1 MTMIPLITFVLA
13 FLILAVVLQVFRR
26 SVYVNEA
33 GRMRFTSLWRLGVA
47 LLLAFFIAS
56 INPLDM
62 QRIDAGY
69 VGIKVSN
76 VGDQRGVGRTE
87 YVTGWVFYNSWI
99 SRIYEFPIHQQHI
112 EYEEADIVTKGG
124 FRATIKPSF
133 NYSINA
139 GNVANMF
146 QNLRVGVREME
157 QGWLK
162 NAIVG
167 SVNDVANRYTVDS
180 IFNHREEFES
190 AIVKECNKRV
200 SQWFSVSQL
209 RTNIVPPREISESIV
224 AKTRA
229 IQEVQVA
236 ENQRQVA
243 VAEAERKI
251 AEARGDSAQ
260 AVIQA
265 SGRAEAIRKEQL
277 SLTPLYIEYI
287 KIQKWTGQVP
297 TTVAGSNSGFMI
309 QLPNRSNTNQ

>member
-1 MTMIPLITFVLA
+1 MISTVVFFLALFITGLFLGVFKKSTYFNEDGAFKPLGLIKPVLA
-13 FLILAVVLQVFRR
+13 TVIAMVLT
-26 SVYVNEA
+26 A
-33 GRMRFTSLWRLGVA
+33 
-47 LLLAFFIAS
+47 
-56 INPLDM
+56 INPIDVE
-62 QRIDAGY
+62 RIDAGH

-76 VGDQRGVGRTE
+76 VGDNRGVGRTE

-112 EYEEADIVTKGG
+112 DYEANDIVTKGG

-133 NYSINA
+133 NYSINS
-139 GNVANMF
+139 GNVGDMF
-146 QNLRVGVREME
+146 QNLRVGVKEME

-180 IFNHREEFES
+180 IFNHREEFE
-190 AIVKECNKRV
+190 ADIVKECNKRV
-200 SQWFSVSQL
+200 AKWFNVSQL
-209 RTNIVPPREISESIV
+209 RTNIIPPSEISESIV

-236 ENQRQVA
+236 ENRRQVA

-265 SGRAEAIRKEQL
+265 AGRAEAIRKEQM

-287 KIQKWTGQVP
+287 KVQKWSGEVP
-297 TTVAGSNSGFMI
+297 TTVAGGNSGFMI
-309 QLPNRSNTNQ
+309 QLPKEGKE

>member
-1 MTMIPLITFVLA
+1 MLSAIVFIITFFVAGVLLGI
-13 FLILAVVLQVFRR
+13 FKKQTYI
-26 SVYVNEA
+26 NETRKLRFA
-33 GRMRFTSLWRLGVA
+33 GIMRA
-47 LLLAFFIAS
+47 LLAFMIAFVVVV
-56 INPLDM
+56 INPIDIE
-62 QRIDAGY
+62 RIDAGH

-76 VGDQRGVGRTE
+76 VGDNRGVGKTE

-112 EYEEADIVTKGG
+112 DYEAADIVTRGG

-139 GNVANMF
+139 GNVADMF
-146 QNLRVGVREME
+146 QNLRVGVKEME

-190 AIVKECNKRV
+190 DIVKECNKRV
-200 SQWFSVSQL
+200 SKWFNVSQL
-209 RTNIVPPREISESIV
+209 RTNIVPPTEISESIV

-236 ENQRQVA
+236 ENRRQVA
-243 VAEAERKI
+243 IADAERKI

-265 SGRAEAIRKEQL
+265 AGRAEAIRKEQM
-277 SLTPLYIEYI
+277 SLTPLYIDYI
-287 KIQKWTGQVP
+287 KIQKWSGQVP
-297 TTVAGSNSGFMI
+297 TTVAGPNSGFMI
-309 QLPNRSNTNQ
+309 QLPKDAGN

>member
-1 MTMIPLITFVLA
+1 MISLLVFIVT
-13 FLILAVVLQVFRR
+13 FLIAGFALGLFRR
-26 SVYVNEA
+26 TRFVNEE
-33 GRMRFTSLWRLGVA
+33 GGFRFNSVFA
-47 LLLAFFIAS
+47 LFIAAAIS
-56 INPLDM
+56 FIVVAINPIDVE
-62 QRIDAGY
+62 RIDAGH

-76 VGDQRGVGRTE
+76 VGDDRGVGRTE

-112 EYEEADIVTKGG
+112 DYEENDIVTRGG

-139 GNVANMF
+139 GNVADMF
-146 QNLRVGVREME
+146 QNLRVGVKEME

-190 AIVKECNKRV
+190 DIVKECNKRV
-200 SQWFSVSQL
+200 SKWFNVSQL
-209 RTNIVPPREISESIV
+209 RTNIVPPTEISESII

-236 ENQRQVA
+236 ENRRQVA
-243 VAEAERKI
+243 IAEAERKI

-265 SGRAEAIRKEQL
+265 AGRAEAIKREQL
-277 SLTPLYIEYI
+277 SLTPLYIDYI
-287 KIQKWTGQVP
+287 KIQKWSGQVP
-297 TTVAGSNSGFMI
+297 TTVAGSSGLMI
-309 QLPNRSNTNQ
+309 QLPRDAKE

>member
-1 MTMIPLITFVLA
+1 M
-13 FLILAVVLQVFRR
+13 
-26 SVYVNEA
+26 
-33 GRMRFTSLWRLGVA
+33 
-47 LLLAFFIAS
+47 
-56 INPLDM
+56 
-62 QRIDAGY
+62 
-69 VGIKVSN
+69 SN
-76 VGDQRGVGRTE
+76 VGDNRGVGKTE

-112 EYEEADIVTKGG
+112 DYEAADIVTRGG

-139 GNVANMF
+139 GNVADMF
-146 QNLRVGVREME
+146 QNLRVGVKEME

-190 AIVKECNKRV
+190 DIVKECNKRV
-200 SQWFSVSQL
+200 SKWFNVSQL
-209 RTNIVPPREISESIV
+209 RTNIVPPTEISESIV

-236 ENQRQVA
+236 ENRRQVA
-243 VAEAERKI
+243 IADAERKI

-265 SGRAEAIRKEQL
+265 SGRAEAIRKEQM
-277 SLTPLYIEYI
+277 SLTPLYIDYI
-287 KIQKWTGQVP
+287 KVQKWSGQVP
-297 TTVAGSNSGFMI
+297 TTVAGNNTGFMM
-309 QLPNRSNTNQ
+309 QLPKDAGN

>member
-1 MTMIPLITFVLA
+1 MIGLVI
-13 FLILAVVLQVFRR
+13 FLLSFAILSVILQVFKRR
-26 SVYVNEA
+26 IYVGED
-33 GRMRFTSLWRLGVA
+33 GRFRTMNLWRPVTA
-47 LLLAFFIAS
+47 LLMALLITV
-56 INPLDM
+56 INPIEVE
-62 QRIDAGY
+62 RIDAGH

-76 VGDQRGVGRTE
+76 IGDNRGVGKTE

-112 EYEEADIVTKGG
+112 DYEEADIVTKGG

-146 QNLRVGVREME
+146 QNLRVGVKEME

-190 AIVKECNKRV
+190 SIVKECNKRV
-200 SQWFSVSQL
+200 SQWFNVSQL
-209 RTNIVPPREISESIV
+209 RTNIVPPKEISESIV

-265 SGRAEAIRKEQL
+265 AGRAEAIKKEQL

-287 KIQKWTGQVP
+287 KIQKWSGQVP
-297 TTVAGSNSGFMI
+297 TTVAGNSGFMI
-309 QLPNRSNTNQ
+309 QLPKDGNR

>member
-1 MTMIPLITFVLA
+1 MISMFIFIFSLIILSLIFGVFKKSHYYLENGKFRFASLPKLVLV
-13 FLILAVVLQVFRR
+13 I
-26 SVYVNEA
+26 
-33 GRMRFTSLWRLGVA
+33 
-47 LLLAFFIAS
+47 FIAFVIVA
-56 INPLDM
+56 INPLNVE
-62 QRIDAGY
+62 RIDAGH

-76 VGDQRGVGRTE
+76 VGDNRGVGKTE
-87 YVTGWVFYNSWI
+87 YVTGWVLYNSWI

-112 EYEEADIVTKGG
+112 DYEAADIVTKGG

-133 NYSINA
+133 NYSINS
-139 GNVANMF
+139 GNVADMF
-146 QNLRVGVREME
+146 QNLRVGVKEME

-190 AIVKECNKRV
+190 DIVRECNKRV
-200 SQWFSVSQL
+200 SKWFNVSQL
-209 RTNIVPPREISESIV
+209 RTNIVPPNEISESIV

-236 ENQRQVA
+236 ENRRQVA
-243 VAEAERKI
+243 VADAERKI

-265 SGRAEAIRKEQL
+265 SGRAEAIKKEQL
-277 SLTPLYIEYI
+277 SLTPLYIDYI
-287 KIQKWTGQVP
+287 KVQKWSGQVP
-297 TTVAGSNSGFMI
+297 TTVAGGSSGFMI
-309 QLPNRSNTNQ
+309 QLPKDAKDN

>member
-1 MTMIPLITFVLA
+1 MITTIVFFLALFITGLFFGAFKKSTYINEEGRFKVTALFKPMAVLVIA
-13 FLILAVVLQVFRR
+13 LVIAAV
-26 SVYVNEA
+26 
-33 GRMRFTSLWRLGVA
+33 
-47 LLLAFFIAS
+47 
-56 INPLDM
+56 NPIDVE
-62 QRIDAGY
+62 RIDAGH

-76 VGDQRGVGRTE
+76 VGDNRGVGKTE
-87 YVTGWVFYNSWI
+87 YVTGWVLYNSWI
-99 SRIYEFPIHQQHI
+99 SRIFEFPIHQQHI
-112 EYEEADIVTKGG
+112 DYEANDIVTKGG

-139 GNVANMF
+139 GNVADMF

-180 IFNHREEFES
+180 IFNHREEFE
-190 AIVKECNKRV
+190 ADIVKECNKRV
-200 SQWFSVSQL
+200 AKWFNVSQL
-209 RTNIVPPREISESIV
+209 RTNIIPPAEISESIV
-224 AKTRA
+224 AKTTA

-236 ENQRQVA
+236 ENRRQVA

-265 SGRAEAIRKEQL
+265 AGRAEAIRKEQM

-287 KIQKWTGQVP
+287 KVQKWSGQVP
-297 TTVAGSNSGFMI
+297 TTVAGGNSGFMI
-309 QLPNRSNTNQ
+309 QLPKEK

>member
-1 MTMIPLITFVLA
+1 MISFFIFLGIFLVTGLMLKVFKKSNYFNPNGQFRPAGLGKTLLALVIALVLTMI
-13 FLILAVVLQVFRR
+13 
-26 SVYVNEA
+26 
-33 GRMRFTSLWRLGVA
+33 
-47 LLLAFFIAS
+47 
-56 INPLDM
+56 NPVDVE
-62 QRIDAGY
+62 RIDAGH

-76 VGDQRGVGRTE
+76 IGDNRGVGKSE

-99 SRIYEFPIHQQHI
+99 SKIYEFPIHQQHI
-112 EYEEADIVTKGG
+112 DFEEADIVTKGG

-139 GNVANMF
+139 GNVADMF
-146 QNLRVGVREME
+146 QNLRVGIREME

-190 AIVKECNKRV
+190 AIVAECNKRV
-200 SQWFSVSQL
+200 SQWFNVSQL
-209 RTNIVPPREISESIV
+209 RTNIVPPKEISESIV

-243 VAEAERKI
+243 IAEAERKI

-265 SGRAEAIRKEQL
+265 AGRAEAIKKEQL

-287 KIQKWTGQVP
+287 KIQKWSGQVP
-297 TTVAGSNSGFMI
+297 TTVAGGNSGLLI
-309 QLPNRSNTNQ
+309 QLPNTTQK

>member
-1 MTMIPLITFVLA
+1 MISFVFFLFALA
-13 FLILAVVLQVFRR
+13 LAATLLGALKKSSYYNENGRFKMVGTVRLLAAVFIAL
-26 SVYVNEA
+26 VI
-33 GRMRFTSLWRLGVA
+33 GVA
-47 LLLAFFIAS
+47 
-56 INPLDM
+56 NPVNM
-62 QRIDAGY
+62 ERIDAGH

-76 VGDQRGVGRTE
+76 VGDNRGVGKTE
-87 YVTGWVFYNSWI
+87 YVTGWVFYNAWI

-112 EYEEADIVTKGG
+112 DYEAADIVTRGG

-139 GNVANMF
+139 GNVADMF
-146 QNLRVGVREME
+146 QNLRVGVKEME

-190 AIVKECNKRV
+190 DIVKECNKRV
-200 SQWFSVSQL
+200 SKWFNVSQL
-209 RTNIVPPREISESIV
+209 RTNIVPPTEISESIV

-236 ENQRQVA
+236 ENRRQVA
-243 VAEAERKI
+243 VADAERKI

-265 SGRAEAIRKEQL
+265 SGRAEAIKKEQL

-287 KIQKWTGQVP
+287 KVQKWSGQVP
-297 TTVAGSNSGFMI
+297 TTVAGSNSGFLI
-309 QLPNRSNTNQ
+309 QLPKNEKE

>member
-1 MTMIPLITFVLA
+1 MISFLLFSASFLLVGLVLG
-13 FLILAVVLQVFRR
+13 IFRR
-26 SVYVNEA
+26 NRYVDEE
-33 GRMRFTSLWRLGVA
+33 GRFKFTSLLMT
-47 LLLAFFIAS
+47 LLAIGISLVVVA
-56 INPLDM
+56 INPIDVE
-62 QRIDAGY
+62 RIDAGH

-76 VGDQRGVGRTE
+76 VGDNRGVGKTE

-112 EYEEADIVTKGG
+112 DYESNDIVTKGG

-139 GNVANMF
+139 GNVADMF
-146 QNLRVGVREME
+146 QNLRVGVKEME

-180 IFNHREEFES
+180 IFNHREEFE
-190 AIVKECNKRV
+190 ADIVKECNKRV
-200 SQWFSVSQL
+200 SKWFNVSQL
-209 RTNIVPPREISESIV
+209 RTNIVPPTEISESII

-236 ENQRQVA
+236 ENRRQVA
-243 VAEAERKI
+243 IAEAERKI

-265 SGRAEAIRKEQL
+265 AGRAEAIKREQL
-277 SLTPLYIEYI
+277 SLTPLYIDYI
-287 KIQKWTGQVP
+287 KIQKWSGQVP
-297 TTVAGSNSGFMI
+297 TTVAGNSGFMI
-309 QLPNRSNTNQ
+309 QLPKDAKE

>member
-1 MTMIPLITFVLA
+1 M
-13 FLILAVVLQVFRR
+13 
-26 SVYVNEA
+26 
-33 GRMRFTSLWRLGVA
+33 
-47 LLLAFFIAS
+47 
-56 INPLDM
+56 
-62 QRIDAGY
+62 
-69 VGIKVSN
+69 SN
-76 VGDQRGVGRTE
+76 VGDNRGVGKTE
-87 YVTGWVFYNSWI
+87 YVTGWVLYNSWI

-112 EYEEADIVTKGG
+112 DYEANDIVTRGG

-139 GNVANMF
+139 GNVADMF
-146 QNLRVGVREME
+146 QNLRVGVKEME

-190 AIVKECNKRV
+190 DIVKECNKRV
-200 SQWFSVSQL
+200 SKWFNVSQL
-209 RTNIVPPREISESIV
+209 RTNIIPPQEISESIV

-236 ENQRQVA
+236 ENRRQVA

-265 SGRAEAIRKEQL
+265 AGRAEAIKKEQL
-277 SLTPLYIEYI
+277 SLTPLYIDYI
-287 KIQKWTGQVP
+287 KVQKWSGQVP
-297 TTVAGSNSGFMI
+297 TTVAGGNTGFIM
-309 QLPNRSNTNQ
+309 QLPKDAKE

>member
-1 MTMIPLITFVLA
+1 MISTVVFFLA
-13 FLILAVVLQVFRR
+13 LFI
-26 SVYVNEA
+26 A
-33 GRMRFTSLWRLGVA
+33 GLFLGVFKKSTYFTEDGRFKPVA
-47 LLLAFFIAS
+47 LVKPVLTLLIALVLTA
-56 INPLDM
+56 INPIDVE
-62 QRIDAGY
+62 RIDAGH

-76 VGDQRGVGRTE
+76 VGDNRGVGRTE

-112 EYEEADIVTKGG
+112 DYEANDIVTKGG

-139 GNVANMF
+139 GNVADMF
-146 QNLRVGVREME
+146 QNLRVGVKEME

-180 IFNHREEFES
+180 IFNHREEFE
-190 AIVKECNKRV
+190 ADIVKECNKRV
-200 SQWFSVSQL
+200 SKWFNVSQL
-209 RTNIVPPREISESIV
+209 RTNIIPPAEISESIV

-236 ENQRQVA
+236 ENRRQVA

-265 SGRAEAIRKEQL
+265 AGRAEAIRKEQM
-277 SLTPLYIEYI
+277 SLTPLYIDYI
-287 KIQKWTGQVP
+287 KIQKWSGQVP
-297 TTVAGSNSGFMI
+297 TTVAGGNSGFMI
-309 QLPNRSNTNQ
+309 QLPKEKD

>member
-1 MTMIPLITFVLA
+1 MISLVLFAVA
-13 FLILAVVLQVFRR
+13 FLTIGVLLGIFRKN
-26 SVYVNEA
+26 SYSDGTKFKSTGLIKV
-33 GRMRFTSLWRLGVA
+33 LGA
-47 LLLAFFIAS
+47 TLLAI
-56 INPLDM
+56 IVVMVNPVDVE
-62 QRIDAGY
+62 RIDAGH

-76 VGDQRGVGRTE
+76 VGDDRGVGKTE

-99 SRIYEFPIHQQHI
+99 SRIFEFPIHQQHI
-112 EYEEADIVTKGG
+112 DYESNDIVTKGG

-133 NYSINA
+133 NYSINP
-139 GNVANMF
+139 GNVADMF

-157 QGWLK
+157 MGWLK

-190 AIVKECNKRV
+190 DIIKECNKRV
-200 SQWFSVSQL
+200 SKWFNVSQL
-209 RTNIVPPREISESIV
+209 RTNIVPPAEISESII

-236 ENQRQVA
+236 ENRRQVA

-251 AEARGDSAQ
+251 AEAKGDSAQ

-265 SGRAEAIRKEQL
+265 AGRAEAIKREQL
-277 SLTPLYIEYI
+277 SLTPLYIDYI
-287 KIQKWTGQVP
+287 KIQKWSGQVP
-297 TTVAGSNSGFMI
+297 TTVAGNSTFMM
-309 QLPNRSNTNQ
+309 QLPKDAKDRD

>member
-1 MTMIPLITFVLA
+1 MIGIITF
-13 FLILAVVLQVFRR
+13 
-26 SVYVNEA
+26 
-33 GRMRFTSLWRLGVA
+33 
-47 LLLAFFIAS
+47 LLAFVIVGIFLGIFRKDIYRDASTGRIKPRSIGRLITTLGIAFILAL
-56 INPLDM
+56 INPINVE
-62 QRIDAGY
+62 RIDAGH

-76 VGDQRGVGRTE
+76 VGDNRGVGRTE

-112 EYEEADIVTKGG
+112 DYEEADIVTRGG
-124 FRATIKPSF
+124 FRATIRPSF

-139 GNVANMF
+139 GNVADMF
-146 QNLRVGVREME
+146 QNLRVGVKEME

-190 AIVKECNKRV
+190 AIIKECNKRV
-200 SQWFSVSQL
+200 SQWFNVSQL
-209 RTNIVPPREISESIV
+209 RTNIVPPKEISESIV

-229 IQEVQVA
+229 IQDVQVA

-243 VAEAERKI
+243 VADAERKI
-251 AEARGDSAQ
+251 AQARGDSAKS
-260 AVIQA
+260 VIEA
-265 SGRAEAIRKEQL
+265 AGRAEAIKKEQL

-287 KIQKWTGQVP
+287 KIQKWNGEVP
-297 TTVAGSNSGFMI
+297 STVAGGNTGFLI
-309 QLPNRSNTNQ
+309 QPGQKN

>member
-1 MTMIPLITFVLA
+1 MIGLFFFILSFIIFGL
-13 FLILAVVLQVFRR
+13 FLGVFRKSTYFLEGGR
-26 SVYVNEA
+26 FRAVN
-33 GRMRFTSLWRLGVA
+33 LWRLITVV
-47 LLLAFFIAS
+47 LIAIIIS
-56 INPLDM
+56 AINPIEIE
-62 QRIDAGY
+62 RIDAGH

-76 VGDQRGVGRTE
+76 VGDNRGVGKTE

-99 SRIYEFPIHQQHI
+99 SKIYEFPIHQQHI
-112 EYEEADIVTKGG
+112 DYEEADIVTKGG

-133 NYSINA
+133 NYSINP

-146 QNLRVGVREME
+146 QNLRVGVKEME
-157 QGWLK
+157 LGWLK

-180 IFNHREEFES
+180 IFNHREEFEA

-200 SQWFSVSQL
+200 SQWFNVSQL
-209 RTNIVPPREISESIV
+209 RTNIVPPKEISESII

-243 VAEAERKI
+243 VADAERKI
-251 AEARGDSAQ
+251 ATARGDSAQ

-265 SGRAEAIRKEQL
+265 AGRAEAIRKEQL
-277 SLTPLYIEYI
+277 ALTPLYIDYI
-287 KIQKWTGQVP
+287 KVQKWSGQVP
-297 TTVAGSNSGFMI
+297 STVAGGNSGFMI
-309 QLPNRSNTNQ
+309 QLPKDA

>member
-1 MTMIPLITFVLA
+1 MIS
-13 FLILAVVLQVFRR
+13 FLFFLF
-26 SVYVNEA
+26 
-33 GRMRFTSLWRLGVA
+33 A
-47 LLLAFFIAS
+47 LLLAAILLGVFKKRIYYSDDNRFKVAGILRPVAALFIALLVVV
-56 INPLDM
+56 INPVDM
-62 QRIDAGY
+62 ERIDAGH

-76 VGDQRGVGRTE
+76 VGDNRGVGKTE
-87 YVTGWVFYNSWI
+87 YVTGWVLYNSWI

-112 EYEEADIVTKGG
+112 DYEAADIVTRGG

-139 GNVANMF
+139 GNVADMF
-146 QNLRVGVREME
+146 QNLRVGVKEME

-190 AIVKECNKRV
+190 DIVKECNKRV
-200 SQWFSVSQL
+200 SKWFNVSQL
-209 RTNIVPPREISESIV
+209 RTNIVPPTEISESIV

-236 ENQRQVA
+236 ENRRQVA
-243 VAEAERKI
+243 VADAERKI

-265 SGRAEAIRKEQL
+265 SGRAEAIKKEQL
-277 SLTPLYIEYI
+277 SLTPLYIDYI
-287 KIQKWTGQVP
+287 KVQKWSGQVP
-297 TTVAGSNSGFMI
+297 TTVAGSNSGFLI
-309 QLPNRSNTNQ
+309 QLPKTGKE

>member
-1 MTMIPLITFVLA
+1 MIALLVFIIA
-13 FLILAVVLQVFRR
+13 FLIAGIVLQAFKRTTYINDSGKLKVSGVLRTAGAVFIAVVI
-26 SVYVNEA
+26 
-33 GRMRFTSLWRLGVA
+33 VA
-47 LLLAFFIAS
+47 
-56 INPLDM
+56 INPINVE
-62 QRIDAGY
+62 RIDAGH

-76 VGDQRGVGRTE
+76 VGDNRGVGKTE
-87 YVTGWVFYNSWI
+87 YVTGWVFYNNWI

-112 EYEEADIVTKGG
+112 DYEAADIVTRGG

-139 GNVANMF
+139 GNVADMF
-146 QNLRVGVREME
+146 QNLRVGVKEME

-190 AIVKECNKRV
+190 DIVKECNKRV
-200 SQWFSVSQL
+200 SKWFNVSQL
-209 RTNIVPPREISESIV
+209 RTNIIPPQEISESIV

-236 ENQRQVA
+236 ENRRQVA
-243 VAEAERKI
+243 VADAERKI

-265 SGRAEAIRKEQL
+265 AGRAEAIKKEQL
-277 SLTPLYIEYI
+277 SLTPLYIDYI
-287 KIQKWTGQVP
+287 KVQKWSGQVP
-297 TTVAGSNSGFMI
+297 TTVAGSGSGFMM
-309 QLPNRSNTNQ
+309 QLPRDKDSN

>member
-1 MTMIPLITFVLA
+1 MIGFITFLLVFIVAGLFLQA
-13 FLILAVVLQVFRR
+13 FRKSIYRDPNTGRFRA
-26 SVYVNEA
+26 NN
-33 GRMRFTSLWRLGVA
+33 LWRIFAAVA
-47 LLLAFFIAS
+47 IAWVAAL
-56 INPLDM
+56 INPINVE
-62 QRIDAGY
+62 RIDAGH

-76 VGDQRGVGRTE
+76 VGDNRGVGKTE
-87 YVTGWVFYNSWI
+87 YVTGWVFYNFWI

-112 EYEEADIVTKGG
+112 DYEEADIVTRGG
-124 FRATIKPSF
+124 FRATIRPSF

-146 QNLRVGVREME
+146 QNLRVGVKEME

-190 AIVKECNKRV
+190 SIIKECNKRV
-200 SQWFSVSQL
+200 SQWFNVSQL
-209 RTNIVPPREISESIV
+209 RTNIVPPKEISESII

-236 ENQRQVA
+236 ENRRQVA
-243 VAEAERKI
+243 VADAERKI
-251 AEARGDSAQ
+251 AEARGDSAK
-260 AVIQA
+260 AVIEA
-265 SGRAEAIRKEQL
+265 AGRAEAIKKEQL

-287 KIQKWTGQVP
+287 KIQKWTGEVP
-297 TTVAGSNSGFMI
+297 TTVAGANSGFLI
-309 QLPNRSNTNQ
+309 QPGQKN

>member
-1 MTMIPLITFVLA
+1 MIGFITFILSFAIIGLFLRA
-13 FLILAVVLQVFRR
+13 FKPGTYRDTQSGKIK
-26 SVYVNEA
+26 A
-33 GRMRFTSLWRLGVA
+33 GNLWRLFATVGLAWIVA
-47 LLLAFFIAS
+47 L
-56 INPLDM
+56 INPIDIE
-62 QRIDAGY
+62 RIDAGH

-76 VGDQRGVGRTE
+76 VGDNRGVGKTE
-87 YVTGWVFYNSWI
+87 YVTGWVFYNAWI

-112 EYEEADIVTKGG
+112 DYEEDDIVTRGG

-139 GNVANMF
+139 GNVADMF
-146 QNLRVGVREME
+146 QNLRVGVSEME

-190 AIVKECNKRV
+190 DIVKECNKRV
-200 SQWFSVSQL
+200 SKWFNVSQL
-209 RTNIVPPREISESIV
+209 RTNIVPPAEIAESII

-236 ENQRQVA
+236 ENRRQVA
-243 VAEAERKI
+243 IAEAERKI

-265 SGRAEAIRKEQL
+265 SGRAEAIRKEQM
-277 SLTPLYIEYI
+277 SLTPLY
-287 KIQKWTGQVP
+287 
-297 TTVAGSNSGFMI
+297 
-309 QLPNRSNTNQ
+309 

>member
-1 MTMIPLITFVLA
+1 MISAVLFIIVFILATAMLGVLRKSTYKQENGRFRPAGLLKLVLA
-13 FLILAVVLQVFRR
+13 FAIAIIVV
-26 SVYVNEA
+26 A
-33 GRMRFTSLWRLGVA
+33 
-47 LLLAFFIAS
+47 
-56 INPLDM
+56 INPIDIE
-62 QRIDAGY
+62 RIDAGS

-76 VGDQRGVGRTE
+76 VGDNRGVGKTE

-112 EYEEADIVTKGG
+112 DYEAADIVTKGG

-139 GNVANMF
+139 GNVADMF
-146 QNLRVGVREME
+146 QNLRVGVKDME

-190 AIVKECNKRV
+190 DIVKECNKRV
-200 SQWFSVSQL
+200 SKWFNVSQL
-209 RTNIVPPREISESIV
+209 RTNIVPPQEISESII

-236 ENQRQVA
+236 ENRRQVA
-243 VAEAERKI
+243 VADAERKI

-265 SGRAEAIRKEQL
+265 AGRAEAIKKEQL
-277 SLTPLYIEYI
+277 SLTPLYIDYI
-287 KIQKWTGQVP
+287 KVQKWSGQVP
-297 TTVAGSNSGFMI
+297 TTVAGSGSGFIM
-309 QLPNRSNTNQ
+309 QLPKDKE

>member
-1 MTMIPLITFVLA
+1 MISFVFFLFAFALA
-13 FLILAVVLQVFRR
+13 ATLLGALKKSSYYNENGRFKMVGTVRLLGAV
-26 SVYVNEA
+26 
-33 GRMRFTSLWRLGVA
+33 
-47 LLLAFFIAS
+47 FIALV
-56 INPLDM
+56 IAVANPVNM
-62 QRIDAGY
+62 ERIDAGH

-76 VGDQRGVGRTE
+76 VGDNRGVGKTE
-87 YVTGWVFYNSWI
+87 YVTGWVFYNAWI

-112 EYEEADIVTKGG
+112 DYEAADIVTRGG

-139 GNVANMF
+139 GNVADMF
-146 QNLRVGVREME
+146 QNLRVGVKEME

-190 AIVKECNKRV
+190 DIVKECNKRV
-200 SQWFSVSQL
+200 SKWFNVSQL
-209 RTNIVPPREISESIV
+209 RTNIVPPTEISESIV

-236 ENQRQVA
+236 ENRRQVA
-243 VAEAERKI
+243 VADAERKI

-265 SGRAEAIRKEQL
+265 SGRAEAIKKEQL

-287 KIQKWTGQVP
+287 KVQKWSGQVP
-297 TTVAGSNSGFMI
+297 TTVAGSNSGFLI
-309 QLPNRSNTNQ
+309 QLPKNEKE

>member
-1 MTMIPLITFVLA
+1 MISFFVFFLA
-13 FLILAVVLQVFRR
+13 FVIAATF
-26 SVYVNEA
+26 
-33 GRMRFTSLWRLGVA
+33 LGVFKKGAFSNVSGAFKFAGILRILGA
-47 LLLAFFIAS
+47 LIIALVLVAV
-56 INPLDM
+56 NPVNIE
-62 QRIDAGY
+62 RIDAGH

-76 VGDQRGVGRTE
+76 VGDNRGVGRTE

-112 EYEEADIVTKGG
+112 DYEAADIVTRGG

-139 GNVANMF
+139 GNVADMF
-146 QNLRVGVREME
+146 QNLRVGVKDME

-190 AIVKECNKRV
+190 DIVKECNKRV
-200 SQWFSVSQL
+200 SKWFNVSQL
-209 RTNIVPPREISESIV
+209 RTNIIPPQEISESIV

-236 ENQRQVA
+236 ENRRQVA
-243 VAEAERKI
+243 VADAERKI

-265 SGRAEAIRKEQL
+265 AGRAEAIKKEQT
-277 SLTPLYIEYI
+277 SLTPLYIDYI
-287 KIQKWTGQVP
+287 KVQKWSGQVP
-297 TTVAGSNSGFMI
+297 TTVAGGNSGFIM
-309 QLPNRSNTNQ
+309 QLPKDSKDN

>member
-1 MTMIPLITFVLA
+1 MIGFITFVLVLVIVGIFLRA
-13 FLILAVVLQVFRR
+13 FRMATYKDPETGRFR
-26 SVYVNEA
+26 SK
-33 GRMRFTSLWRLGVA
+33 SLWRVFVA
-47 LLLAFFIAS
+47 VGIAWFAAL
-56 INPLDM
+56 INPINM
-62 QRIDAGY
+62 ERIDAGH

-76 VGDQRGVGRTE
+76 VGDNRGVGKTE

-99 SRIYEFPIHQQHI
+99 SRIFEFPTHQQHI
-112 EYEEADIVTKGG
+112 DYEAADIVTRGG
-124 FRATIKPSF
+124 FIATIKPSF

-139 GNVANMF
+139 GNVADMF
-146 QNLRVGVREME
+146 SNLRVDVKQME

-180 IFNHREEFES
+180 IFNHREEFEM

-200 SQWFSVSQL
+200 SQWFNVSQL
-209 RTNIVPPREISESIV
+209 RTNIIPPPQISESII

-243 VAEAERKI
+243 VADAERKI
-251 AEARGDSAQ
+251 AQARGDSAK
-260 AVIQA
+260 AVIEA
-265 SGRAEAIRKEQL
+265 AGRAEAIKKEQL

-287 KIQKWTGQVP
+287 KIQKWNGEVP
-297 TTVAGSNSGFMI
+297 STVAGANSGFLI
-309 QLPNRSNTNQ
+309 QPGKSN

>member
-1 MTMIPLITFVLA
+1 MISLFIFILSLLIFSLMFGVLK
-13 FLILAVVLQVFRR
+13 RNTY
-26 SVYVNEA
+26 SGDN
-33 GRMRFTSLWRLGVA
+33 GRFKGSGLVR
-47 LLLAFFIAS
+47 LLAAIGIS
-56 INPLDM
+56 LVLVLINPIDIE
-62 QRIDAGY
+62 RIDAGH

-76 VGDQRGVGRTE
+76 VGDNRGVGKTE
-87 YVTGWVFYNSWI
+87 YVTGWVIYNSWI

-112 EYEEADIVTKGG
+112 DYEAADIVTKGG

-139 GNVANMF
+139 GNVADMF
-146 QNLRVGVREME
+146 QNLRVGVKEME

-190 AIVKECNKRV
+190 DIVKECNKRV
-200 SQWFSVSQL
+200 SKWFNVSQL
-209 RTNIVPPREISESIV
+209 RTNIVPPNEISESIV

-236 ENQRQVA
+236 ENRRQVA
-243 VAEAERKI
+243 VADAERKI

-265 SGRAEAIRKEQL
+265 AGRAEAIKKEQL
-277 SLTPLYIEYI
+277 ALTPLYIDYI
-287 KIQKWTGQVP
+287 KIQKWSGQVP
-297 TTVAGSNSGFMI
+297 TTVAGGSSGFMI
-309 QLPNRSNTNQ
+309 QLPRDTKEN

>member
-1 MTMIPLITFVLA
+1 MLSAILFVVAFLLVAVLLGVFKKQTFVA
-13 FLILAVVLQVFRR
+13 E
-26 SVYVNEA
+26 NN
-33 GRMRFTSLWRLGVA
+33 RFKVTGLVRVIA
-47 LLLAFFIAS
+47 AFFIAS
-56 INPLDM
+56 IIVALNPVDIE
-62 QRIDAGY
+62 RIDAGH

-76 VGDQRGVGRTE
+76 VGDNRGVGKTE
-87 YVTGWVFYNSWI
+87 YVTGWVLYNSWI

-112 EYEEADIVTKGG
+112 DYEAADIVTRGG

-139 GNVANMF
+139 GNVADMF
-146 QNLRVGVREME
+146 QNLRVGVKEME

-190 AIVKECNKRV
+190 DIVKECNKRV
-200 SQWFSVSQL
+200 SKWFNVSQL
-209 RTNIVPPREISESIV
+209 RTNIIPPQEISESIV

-236 ENQRQVA
+236 ENRRQVA
-243 VAEAERKI
+243 VADAERKI

-265 SGRAEAIRKEQL
+265 AGRAEAIRKEQTF
-277 SLTPLYIEYI
+277 LTPLYIDYI
-287 KIQKWTGQVP
+287 KVQKWSGQVP
-297 TTVAGSNSGFMI
+297 TTVAGSGSGFIM
-309 QLPNRSNTNQ
+309 QLPKDGN

>member
-1 MTMIPLITFVLA
+1 MIGLISFLLAFVIIGVILGVFRKNIYRNADNGRIRPKSIGRLITA
-13 FLILAVVLQVFRR
+13 
-26 SVYVNEA
+26 
-33 GRMRFTSLWRLGVA
+33 LGVA
-47 LLLAFFIAS
+47 FIIAL
-56 INPLDM
+56 INPIEV
-62 QRIDAGY
+62 QRIDAGH

-76 VGDQRGVGRTE
+76 VGDNRGVGRTE

-112 EYEEADIVTKGG
+112 DYEEADIVTRGG

-139 GNVANMF
+139 GNVADMF
-146 QNLRVGVREME
+146 QNLRVGVKEME

-190 AIVKECNKRV
+190 DIVKECNKRV
-200 SQWFSVSQL
+200 SQWFNVSQL
-209 RTNIVPPREISESIV
+209 RTNIVPPKEISESIV

-243 VAEAERKI
+243 VADAERKI
-251 AEARGDSAQ
+251 AQARGDSAQ
-260 AVIQA
+260 AVIIA
-265 SGRAEAIRKEQL
+265 SGRAEAIKKEQL

-287 KIQKWTGQVP
+287 KIQKWNGEVP
-297 TTVAGSNSGFMI
+297 STVAGANSGFLI
-309 QLPNRSNTNQ
+309 QPGQKN

>member
-1 MTMIPLITFVLA
+1 MIGIITFGLA
-13 FLILAVVLQVFRR
+13 FIILGIVLKVFRK
-26 SVYVNEA
+26 SSYTDEN
-33 GRMRFTSLWRLGVA
+33 GRFRIKGIWRLMIAFVVA
-47 LLLAFFIAS
+47 LFIAAV
-56 INPLDM
+56 NPIDVE
-62 QRIDAGY
+62 RIDAGH

-76 VGDQRGVGRTE
+76 VGDNRGVGRTE

-112 EYEEADIVTKGG
+112 DYEETDIVTRGG

-133 NYSINA
+133 NYSINS
-139 GNVANMF
+139 GNVADMF
-146 QNLRVGVREME
+146 QNLRVGVKEME

-190 AIVKECNKRV
+190 SIIKECNKRV
-200 SQWFSVSQL
+200 SQWFNVSQL
-209 RTNIVPPREISESIV
+209 RTNIVPPKEISESII

-251 AEARGDSAQ
+251 AQAKGDSAQ
-260 AVIQA
+260 AVIIA
-265 SGRAEAIRKEQL
+265 AGRAEAIKKEQL

-287 KIQKWTGQVP
+287 KIQKWNGEVP
-297 TTVAGSNSGFMI
+297 TTVAGSNSGFLI
-309 QLPNRSNTNQ
+309 QPGNKQ

>member
-1 MTMIPLITFVLA
+1 MISIFVFALTCLITGLALGLFKKSGYTEAGGRFKGASLLRVLA
-13 FLILAVVLQVFRR
+13 AV
-26 SVYVNEA
+26 
-33 GRMRFTSLWRLGVA
+33 
-47 LLLAFFIAS
+47 FIAFVITL
-56 INPLDM
+56 INPVNIE
-62 QRIDAGY
+62 RIDAGH

-76 VGDQRGVGRTE
+76 VGDDRGVGRTE
-87 YVTGWVFYNSWI
+87 YVTGWVLYNAWI

-112 EYEEADIVTKGG
+112 DYEAADIVTRGG

-139 GNVANMF
+139 GNVADMF
-146 QNLRVGVREME
+146 QNLRVGVKDME

-190 AIVKECNKRV
+190 DIVKECNKRV
-200 SQWFSVSQL
+200 SKWFNVSQL
-209 RTNIVPPREISESIV
+209 RTNIIPPQEISESIV

-236 ENQRQVA
+236 ENRRQVA
-243 VAEAERKI
+243 VADAERKI

-265 SGRAEAIRKEQL
+265 AGRAEAIKKEQL
-277 SLTPLYIEYI
+277 SLTPLYIDYI
-287 KIQKWTGQVP
+287 KVQKWSGQVP
-297 TTVAGSNSGFMI
+297 TTVAGNNSGFIM
-309 QLPNRSNTNQ
+309 QLPKDSKD

>member
-1 MTMIPLITFVLA
+1 MIGLITFILA
-13 FLILAVVLQVFRR
+13 FGMFAIFFRVFSKATYRDGAGKFRGLQ
-26 SVYVNEA
+26 
-33 GRMRFTSLWRLGVA
+33 LWRLIAAVGLA
-47 LLLAFFIAS
+47 LITVVV
-56 INPLDM
+56 NPLDIE
-62 QRIDAGY
+62 RIDAGH

-76 VGDQRGVGRTE
+76 VGDSRGVGKTE
-87 YVTGWVFYNSWI
+87 YVTGWVFYNAWI

-112 EYEEADIVTKGG
+112 DYEEADIVTRGG
-124 FRATIKPSF
+124 FRAKIKPSF

-139 GNVANMF
+139 GNVADMF
-146 QNLRVGVREME
+146 QNLRVGVKEME

-190 AIVKECNKRV
+190 DIIKECNKRV
-200 SQWFSVSQL
+200 ALWFNVSQL
-209 RTNIVPPREISESIV
+209 RTNIVPPTEISESIV

-243 VAEAERKI
+243 IAEAERKI

-265 SGRAEAIRKEQL
+265 AGRAEAIKKEQL

-287 KIQKWTGQVP
+287 KIQKWSGQVP
-297 TTVAGSNSGFMI
+297 TTVAGSNSGFLI
-309 QLPNRSNTNQ
+309 QLDGKKGE

>member
-1 MTMIPLITFVLA
+1 MIGFVTFILA
-13 FLILAVVLQVFRR
+13 FLILGVVLGVFRPSGYR
-26 SVYVNEA
+26 NPDT
-33 GRMRFTSLWRLGVA
+33 GRFNAKNLWRLFVV
-47 LLLAFFIAS
+47 LFFAWLIAI
-56 INPLDM
+56 INPIDIE
-62 QRIDAGY
+62 RIDAGH

-76 VGDQRGVGRTE
+76 VGDNRGVGKTE

-112 EYEEADIVTKGG
+112 DYEEADIVTRGG

-139 GNVANMF
+139 GNVADMF
-146 QNLRVGVREME
+146 QNLRVGVKEME

-162 NAIVG
+162 NAIIG

-190 AIVKECNKRV
+190 SIIKECNKRV
-200 SQWFSVSQL
+200 SQWFNVSQL
-209 RTNIVPPREISESIV
+209 RTNIVPPKEISESII

-243 VAEAERKI
+243 MADAERKM
-251 AEARGDSAQ
+251 AQARGDSAK
-260 AVIQA
+260 AVIEA
-265 SGRAEAIRKEQL
+265 AGRAEAIRKEQL

-287 KIQKWTGQVP
+287 KIQKWNGEVP
-297 TTVAGSNSGFMI
+297 STVAGNSTGFLI
-309 QLPNRSNTNQ
+309 QPNSK

>member
-1 MTMIPLITFVLA
+1 MIGFITFILA
-13 FLILAVVLQVFRR
+13 FSVLGVVLRAFNKNNYRDPATGRFRAK
-26 SVYVNEA
+26 NI
-33 GRMRFTSLWRLGVA
+33 WRL
-47 LLLAFFIAS
+47 LAAIGLAWIVTL
-56 INPLDM
+56 INPINM
-62 QRIDAGY
+62 ERIDAGH

-76 VGDQRGVGRTE
+76 VGDNRGVGRTE

-112 EYEEADIVTKGG
+112 DYEEADIVTRGG

-133 NYSINA
+133 NYSINP
-139 GNVANMF
+139 GNVADMF
-146 QNLRVGVREME
+146 QNLRVGVKEME

-180 IFNHREEFES
+180 IFNHREEFET
-190 AIVKECNKRV
+190 AIIKECNKRV
-200 SQWFSVSQL
+200 SQWFNVSQL

-229 IQEVQVA
+229 IQDVQVA

-251 AEARGDSAQ
+251 AEAKGDSAQ
-260 AVIQA
+260 AVIKA
-265 SGRAEAIRKEQL
+265 AGRAEAIKKEQL
-277 SLTPLYIEYI
+277 SLTPLYIDYI
-287 KIQKWTGQVP
+287 KIQKWNGEVP
-297 TTVAGSNSGFMI
+297 STVAGPNTGFWI
-309 QLPNRSNTNQ
+309 SPGQKN

>member
-1 MTMIPLITFVLA
+1 MIPFITFLLA

-26 SVYVNEA
+26 SIYVNES
-33 GRMRFTSLWRLGVA
+33 GRMRFISLWRVAVA
-47 LLLAFFIAS
+47 LALAFFVAA

-99 SRIYEFPIHQQHI
+99 SQIYEFPIHQQHI

-209 RTNIVPPREISESIV
+209 LTNIVPPREISESIV

-287 KIQKWTGQVP
+287 KIQKWSGQVP

-309 QLPNRSNTNQ
+309 QLPNRTNSGN